1 MLRKQLMA
9 DMDAVD
15 AGQDPKGVIRDPE
28 VAKLVVLPVADRDHL
43 TEGLPLAEYRAHP
56 IMGKHLERF
65 LFQAGQPPEVWDA
78 FVTAMGMPGLQPVDD
93 RVVVQV

>member
-1 MLRKQLMA
+1 
-9 DMDAVD
+9 
-15 AGQDPKGVIRDPE
+15 
-28 VAKLVVLPVADRDHL
+28 
-43 TEGLPLAEYRAHP
+43 
-56 IMGKHLERF
+56 MGKHLERF